1 MKKHLYILLIS
12 LNTISYSQKYVD
24 TNNPNNDE
32 VKSLLNKDNDLNAFG
47 AADLKVG
54 NFVGERGL
62 LAGAYGGFIINRR
75 YLFGVAGYGLV
86 TNVEFQGTLPD
97 DAETRKLNLHGGYGG
112 VLIGATIAHKELIHI
127 SIPIVMGVGSFDVV
141 DKNFFGSNLADSEF
155 TIENSI
161 FFVLEP
167 GIQLE
172 FNITKYFRI
181 GAGVTYRY
189 ITGTE
194 LTNLKDREVTG
205 TSGILSFR
213 FGRF

>member
-1 MKKHLYILLIS
+1 MRKALYVTFLAIS
-12 LNTISYSQKYVD
+12 FNTFSQKYID
-24 TNNPNNDE
+24 TNDPNNDE
-32 VKSLLNKDNDLNAFG
+32 VKSLLSKGNDLNAFG
-47 AADLKVG
+47 AVDLKVG
-54 NFVGERGL
+54 SFVDERGL

-86 TNVEFQGTLPD
+86 TNVEFEGMVPND
-97 DAETRKLNLHGGYGG
+97 PEPRKLNLHGGYGG
-112 VLIGATIAHKELIHI
+112 VLIGTTIAHKELVHI
-127 SIPIVMGVGSFDVV
+127 SMPIVFGVGSFEVV
-141 DKNFFGSNLADSEF
+141 DKNYFGSNVADSEF

-161 FFVLEP
+161 FFVVEP

-181 GAGVTYRY
+181 AAGVTYRY
-189 ITGTE
+189 VSGTE
-194 LTNLKDREVTG
+194 LANVSDDDVTG

>member
-1 MKKHLYILLIS
+1 MRQSLYILFLAIS
-12 LNTISYSQKYVD
+12 LITFSQKYVD
-24 TNNPNNDE
+24 TNDPKNDE
-32 VKSLLNKDNDLNAFG
+32 VKSLLSKGNDLNAFG
-47 AADLKVG
+47 AVDLKVG
-54 NFVGERGL
+54 SFVGERAL

-86 TNVEFQGTLPD
+86 TNVEFEGNAPNDTAP
-97 DAETRKLNLHGGYGG
+97 RKLNLHGGYGG
-112 VLIGATIAHKELIHI
+112 VLIGSTILHKELIHI
-127 SIPIVMGVGSFDVV
+127 SIPIVLGVGSFEVV
-141 DKNFFGSNLADSEF
+141 DKDYFGSNVADSEF

-161 FFVLEP
+161 FFVVEP

-181 GAGVTYRY
+181 GAGITYRY
-189 ITGTE
+189 ISGTE
-194 LTNLKDREVTG
+194 LINVRDEDVTG

>member
-1 MKKHLYILLIS
+1 MKKYLYITFIS
-12 LNTISYSQKYVD
+12 LSTLCFSQKYLD
-24 TNNPNNDE
+24 TNDPKNDE
-32 VKSLLNKDNDLNAFG
+32 VKSLLSKENDLNAFG
-47 AADLKVG
+47 AVDLKVG
-54 NFVGERGL
+54 SFVDERGL
-62 LAGAYGGFIINRR
+62 LVGAYGGFIINRR
-75 YLFGVAGYGLV
+75 YLLGVAGYGLV
-86 TNVEFQGTLPD
+86 TNLEFQGMVPNDPEPRT
-97 DAETRKLNLHGGYGG
+97 LNLHGGYGG

-127 SIPIVMGVGSFDVV
+127 SIPIVLGVGSFEVT
-141 DKNFFGSNLADSEF
+141 DKNFFSSNLADSEF

-181 GAGVTYRY
+181 GAGVTYRH
-189 ITGTE
+189 ISGTE
-194 LTNLKDREVTG
+194 LMNVKDKDVSG

>member
-1 MKKHLYILLIS
+1 MKKAVSVIFLTIS
-12 LNTISYSQKYVD
+12 LFVHSQQYVD
-24 TNNPNNDE
+24 TNDPKNDE
-32 VKSLLNKDNDLNAFG
+32 VKSLLSKGNDLNGFG
-47 AADLKVG
+47 AIDLKVG
-54 NFVGERGL
+54 NFVGERAL
-62 LAGAYGGFIINRR
+62 LTGAYGGFIINRR

-86 TNVEFQGTLPD
+86 TNVGFEGTIPND
-97 DAETRKLNLHGGYGG
+97 PTARKLNLHGGYGG
-112 VLIGATIAHKELIHI
+112 VIIGVTVAHKELMHL
-127 SIPIVMGVGSFDVV
+127 SIPIVMGAGSFEVV
-141 DKNFFGSNLADSEF
+141 DKNYFGSNLADSEF

-181 GAGVTYRY
+181 GAGITYRY
-189 ITGTE
+189 ISGTE
-194 LTNLKDREVTG
+194 LANLEDEDVTG